1 MNSSRSGGVML
12 ALLAPVI
19 GSSLTALGAP
29 LAGAVAATGS
39 AVSGLVVIVAH
50 RRIDKLLGHIETRQR
65 RQHYTL

>member
-1 MNSSRSGGVML
+1 MNSSRPGGVML

-29 LAGAVAATGS
+29 LAGAVAAGGS
-39 AVSGLVVIVAH
+39 AVAGLVVIAAH
-50 RRIDKLLGHIETRQR
+50 RRIDRLLGHVEAKQR